1 MSYISR
7 RLKCSKCNK
16 WMVLYEEIHLKVIRP
31 SAKNGEKGL
40 YEPSCRD
47 CTIAMRSNGLEKR

>member
-1 MSYISR
+1 MSRISR

-16 WMVLYEEIHLKVIRP
+16 WMELYEDIYLKAERP
-31 SAKNGEKGL
+31 SKQNDQKGL

-47 CTIAMRSNGLEKR
+47 CTIAMRSKGLEKR